1 MAVASRW
8 IQRVKKLEE
17 VTAMKNLKHKLSA
30 GFDRLMHD
38 ESGQDLVEY
47 ALMVAMIA
55 VAVAATF
62 PSTIAPSVSQVFSR
76 IQSSFAAS
84 HTVGS

>member
-1 MAVASRW
+1 
-8 IQRVKKLEE
+8 
-17 VTAMKNLKHKLSA
+17 MKSFRHRLCA
-30 GFDRLMHD
+30 GFDRLMRN

-62 PSTIAPSVSQVFSR
+62 PSTIAPSISQVFSR
-76 IQSSFAAS
+76 IQSSFSAT
-84 HTVGS
+84 HTFGS

>member
-1 MAVASRW
+1 
-8 IQRVKKLEE
+8 
-17 VTAMKNLKHKLSA
+17 MKCPRITRTFA
-30 GFDRLMHD
+30 RLFRD

-62 PSTIAPSVSQVFSR
+62 PSTIAPSISQVFSR

-84 HTVGS
+84 NAIGS

>member
-1 MAVASRW
+1 
-8 IQRVKKLEE
+8 
-17 VTAMKNLKHKLSA
+17 MKRLTNRLNTTIS
-30 GFDRLMHD
+30 RLMRD

-62 PSTIAPSVSQVFSR
+62 PSTIAPSISQVFSR
-76 IQSSFAAS
+76 IQSSFAAT

>member
-1 MAVASRW
+1 
-8 IQRVKKLEE
+8 
-17 VTAMKNLKHKLSA
+17 VTAMKNLKQKLTV
-30 GFDRLMHD
+30 GFDRLMSD

-62 PSTIAPSVSQVFSR
+62 PATIAPSISQVFSR
-76 IQSSFAAS
+76 VQSSFAAS
-84 HTVGS
+84 HNVGS

>member
-1 MAVASRW
+1 LA
-8 IQRVKKLEE
+8 
-17 VTAMKNLKHKLSA
+17 
-30 GFDRLMHD
+30 RLLRD

-62 PSTIAPSVSQVFSR
+62 PSTIAPSISQVFSR
-76 IQSSFAAS
+76 IQSSFSVS
-84 HTVGS
+84 HTIGS